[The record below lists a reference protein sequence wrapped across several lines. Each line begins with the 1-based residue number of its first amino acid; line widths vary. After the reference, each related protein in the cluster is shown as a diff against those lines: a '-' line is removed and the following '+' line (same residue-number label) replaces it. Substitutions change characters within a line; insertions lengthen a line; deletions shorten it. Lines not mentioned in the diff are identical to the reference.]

1 LIVTFKCFRLPH
13 DIGSKETSEEGIIM
27 LSSTELRLQNPK
39 PLYMGPN
46 FNLIHEINPESDL
59 GRILNGKDK
68 RIRDFIV
75 VVRLIAYSTRFQSD
89 VATSK
94 FYHASDL
101 LVGHKYGSF

>member
-1 LIVTFKCFRLPH
+1 
-13 DIGSKETSEEGIIM
+13 M